1 MRREI
6 APHLKF
12 LKSQVAKFERAEE
25 LRQKLLG
32 FYREYLKR
40 EKLYLSVAK
49 EKLHEGKEPLK
60 KELHA
65 LEKRM
70 DEAKRLLHDSVGKD
84 EKSEK
89 LILIETEIENSR
101 KEKEALE
108 RELGKIEGEIE
119 SNERFIEKTFELARS
134 EESKTI
140 KIKEVE
146 SLAEEVFALSDIGV
160 IFRKIKEFLAKFR
173 DQIDMGAVDEMRRRN
188 VDLESKKIKI
198 EGQLAEKDH
207 KLIETNVSYKQ
218 IRESIEREKES
229 GREAEK
235 MIFQISAEQ
244 SEARSRL
251 QILVEHEHQLK
262 AEEAEFLNQV
272 KEGGALLGQALV
284 GFENE
289 ILDEQSHFAKAPRDE
304 FRRELEKMKIRLE
317 ELGGSSDAEIM
328 KEYKETSEREE
339 FLTRELGDLDKSAE
353 SLQTL
358 IKDLEERLDTE
369 FKSGV
374 EKINTSFSRFFELM
388 FDGGSAALQIV
399 KKKMKRRKDSEDDVE
414 EIEFEREEEMEE
426 KEGLEIEISLPRKR
440 IKSLEMLSGGE
451 RALTSIALI
460 FAVSQVNPPPFIIL
474 DETDAALDEANSKK
488 YGDMIESLSKYSQLI
503 LITHNRETM
512 SRASIIYGVTMG
524 KDGTSRLLSI
534 AFDEAVAVAK

>member
-1 MRREI
+1 MRGKRGEDMIWNGSHEVPRAGRASAKLVFDNSKKLFNLDFDEVSIERVVSRDGENEYSVNGSRVRLKDMVELLAQAHIGASGHHIISQGEADRVLSASIKERHEMIEDALGLKIYQYKREESERKLEKTKENIAQVEGLRREI

-70 DEAKRLLHDSVGKD
+70 DEAKRLLHDSAGKD

-160 IFRKIKEFLAKFR
+160 IF
-173 DQIDMGAVDEMRRRN
+173 
-188 VDLESKKIKI
+188 
-198 EGQLAEKDH
+198 
-207 KLIETNVSYKQ
+207 
-218 IRESIEREKES
+218 
-229 GREAEK
+229 
-235 MIFQISAEQ
+235 
-244 SEARSRL
+244 
-251 QILVEHEHQLK
+251 
-262 AEEAEFLNQV
+262 
-272 KEGGALLGQALV
+272 
-284 GFENE
+284 
-289 ILDEQSHFAKAPRDE
+289 
-304 FRRELEKMKIRLE
+304 
-317 ELGGSSDAEIM
+317 
-328 KEYKETSEREE
+328 
-339 FLTRELGDLDKSAE
+339 
-353 SLQTL
+353 
-358 IKDLEERLDTE
+358 
-369 FKSGV
+369 
-374 EKINTSFSRFFELM
+374 
-388 FDGGSAALQIV
+388 
-399 KKKMKRRKDSEDDVE
+399 
-414 EIEFEREEEMEE
+414 
-426 KEGLEIEISLPRKR
+426 
-440 IKSLEMLSGGE
+440 
-451 RALTSIALI
+451 
-460 FAVSQVNPPPFIIL
+460 
-474 DETDAALDEANSKK
+474 
-488 YGDMIESLSKYSQLI
+488 
-503 LITHNRETM
+503 
-512 SRASIIYGVTMG
+512 
-524 KDGTSRLLSI
+524 
-534 AFDEAVAVAK
+534 